1 MAGFAT
7 TLHSYEARATPL
19 YDPDTPLVQREDRS
33 ALLSGDVAMQGV
45 ALVFHVPQWYR
56 DGQPKPSTAAKRA
69 PAHQATGNES
79 VIAELV
85 ITVVISAADE
95 EATREEWQLR
105 GMLFYDRTQ
114 QCYVLPE
121 KMYSARLG
129 ERAPRRRSRIVDPML
144 RAWERWWDSVC

>member
-1 MAGFAT
+1 MVTRRRPGLSASVRTIGLSQA
-7 TLHSYEARATPL
+7 ER
-19 YDPDTPLVQREDRS
+19 DS
-33 ALLSGDVAMQGV
+33 ALV
-45 ALVFHVPQWYR
+45 
-56 DGQPKPSTAAKRA
+56 
-69 PAHQATGNES
+69 
-79 VIAELV
+79 AELV

-114 QCYVLPE
+114 QRYVLPQ

-129 ERAPRRRSRIVDPML
+129 ERAPGRRSRIVDPVL